1 MSKNALFIRSTAHTP
16 LTLTEPNP
24 NPEKPGDA
32 PPLRS
37 VTIGS
42 SGHPGV
48 PSVTKL
54 EGEDAEVYGAWAKAN
69 ENGDL
74 LRSGVLSEGEE
85 QDGEIVFGHET
96 FLEGAEGSGST
107 ITAPAGEVFASQ
119 MTETGPGK
127 PDDGPGE
134 PRHASQ
140 PGQTEP
146 AKSTAGKA
154 PAPDDKSKAKAADAS
169 EPAKK

>member
-1 MSKNALFIRSTAHTP
+1 MAKSLRVRSTAHTA
-16 LTLTEPNP
+16 LTLMEPNP

-48 PSVTKL
+48 PFTTEL
-54 EGEDAEVYGAWAKAN
+54 TGEDAEVYAAWKKAN
-69 ENGDL
+69 PNSDL
-74 LRSGVLSEGEE
+74 LRGEVLSDGTEDDEE
-85 QDGEIVFGHET
+85 TVFGHEA
-96 FLEGAEGSGST
+96 FLEGAKGSPST
-107 ITAPAGEVFASQ
+107 SKAKAGRVTATEL
-119 MTETGPGK
+119 TETGPGK

-140 PGQTEP
+140 PGQ
-146 AKSTAGKA
+146 
-154 PAPDDKSKAKAADAS
+154 S
-169 EPAKK
+169 EPDKGAASVGPTDKTAAKK